1 MQRYFIKGTVSLN
14 ETCVMDDEHV
24 HHIRNVMRAKA
35 GDKFNVVDGE
45 GNAYLVRLTDLEPVS
60 YEAIEKIESEVE
72 LPVDITLYS
81 PFLKGDKMDLVIQ
94 KSTELG
100 VMTLSCIKLNAASLN
115 WMLKKKEQAFAL

>member
-60 YEAIEKIESEVE
+60 YEAIEKIENEVE

-100 VMTLSCIKLNAASLN
+100 VHDFILYKAERSVVKLDA
-115 WMLKKKEQAFAL
+115 KKEKSRLLR